1 VTELT
6 TGTQITRLIAIH
18 AKALNDTPRHQING
32 HSLATSARLN
42 LSASHPFPLQPNAMR
57 PQPAPF
63 SPIREAFT
71 AAFLGLR
78 DGFSFRMIAFSLG
91 LWAGALALW
100 AVILVFAWAQVKAA
114 AAFLTAWSLLG
125 IFRLFP
131 SWLPATAQEKI
142 TNVPLADG
150 ANVLLGSITFNTATW
165 IMLVL
170 LILIAVY
177 ATVRI
182 AVEFLLMPVIRK
194 TVEKHYPPFPPRP
207 PYSLIYSVTNVAKT
221 GALAVLLGLPF
232 LLIPVANVALLFVLF
247 GYLNVRTL
255 VNEALD
261 GLATRDEQRL
271 LIRRARLRMIFLG
284 TLLGGAPAIPI
295 LGLMTPA
302 WVGAATCHL
311 CLRELLALRNAPPT
325 SAPPA

>member
-1 VTELT
+1 
-6 TGTQITRLIAIH
+6 
-18 AKALNDTPRHQING
+18 
-32 HSLATSARLN
+32 
-42 LSASHPFPLQPNAMR
+42 MR
-57 PQPAPF
+57 PPPSAF

-71 AAFLGLR
+71 CALLGLR
-78 DGFSFRMIAFSLG
+78 DGFTFRMIAFSLG

-100 AVILVFAWAQVKAA
+100 AILLVFAWTPIKTA

-125 IFRLFP
+125 LFRLFP
-131 SWLPATAQEKI
+131 NWLPASAQEKI
-142 TNVPLADG
+142 TAVPLADG
-150 ANVLLGSITFNTATW
+150 AATLLGPVFVTATW

-182 AVEFLLMPVIRK
+182 AVEFLLMPVIRQA
-194 TVEKHYPPFPPRP
+194 VEKRYPPFPPRP
-207 PYSLIYSVTNVAKT
+207 PYSLLSSVTNVAKT

-232 LLIPVANVALLFVLF
+232 LLIPVANVVLLFVLF
-247 GYLNVRTL
+247 GYLNIRTL

-271 LIRRARLRMIFLG
+271 LIRTARLRMIFLG
-284 TLLGGAPAIPI
+284 TLLAAAPAIPV

-302 WVGAATCHL
+302 WIGAATCHL
-311 CLRELLALRNAPPT
+311 FLRELLALRTTPPE
-325 SAPPA
+325 SPPRA

>member
-1 VTELT
+1 M
-6 TGTQITRLIAIH
+6 
-18 AKALNDTPRHQING
+18 
-32 HSLATSARLN
+32 
-42 LSASHPFPLQPNAMR
+42 HPP
-57 PQPAPF
+57 PAPF
-63 SPIREAFT
+63 SSIREAF
-71 AAFLGLR
+71 ASAVLGLR
-78 DGFSFRMIAFSLG
+78 DGLSLRMIAFSLG

-100 AVILVFAWAQVKAA
+100 AAILVFAWAQTKAV

-131 SWLPATAQEKI
+131 SWLPASAQEKI
-142 TNVPLADG
+142 TGVPLADG
-150 ANVLLGSITFNTATW
+150 ASALLGSITFGTAIW
-165 IMLVL
+165 IMLIL
-170 LILIAVY
+170 LIIVAVY

-194 TVEKHYPPFPPRP
+194 AVEKHYPPFPPRP
-207 PYSLIYSVTNVAKT
+207 PYSLLYSVTNIAKT

-232 LLIPVANVALLFVLF
+232 LLIPVANVVLLFVLF

-261 GLATRDEQRL
+261 GIATRDEQRL
-271 LIRRARLRMIFLG
+271 LIRRTRLRMIFLG
-284 TLLGGAPAIPI
+284 TLLGGAPAIPV

-311 CLRELLALRNAPPT
+311 CLRELARMRSAIPAPPHT
-325 SAPPA
+325 PAL